1 MPSGCLP
8 IIVGIMGLKRF
19 YALAFLLAA
28 GALAAFPVYFK
39 EQYYRLYHI
48 HYVQYPDDSIENI
61 YYLEQAMRSDFCNP
75 LYAMAKIDDKKEW
88 SRYRNLLDMHI
99 RLKLI
104 EQHLVLGSKWDKR
117 VAYFYNA
124 PWKKENLESLDTAET
139 CYRTALAYWPEAKRL
154 ALEAMKARFV
164 TLEEVQYFEDEAFRI
179 EKGLLDY
186 ERIINEELARVRKV
200 RAAFEA
206 MNETTY

>member
-1 MPSGCLP
+1 MVPLP
-8 IIVGIMGLKRF
+8 E
-19 YALAFLLAA
+19 
-28 GALAAFPVYFK
+28 P
-39 EQYYRLYHI
+39 
-48 HYVQYPDDSIENI
+48 P
-61 YYLEQAMRSDFCNP
+61 
-75 LYAMAKIDDKKEW
+75 
-88 SRYRNLLDMHI
+88 